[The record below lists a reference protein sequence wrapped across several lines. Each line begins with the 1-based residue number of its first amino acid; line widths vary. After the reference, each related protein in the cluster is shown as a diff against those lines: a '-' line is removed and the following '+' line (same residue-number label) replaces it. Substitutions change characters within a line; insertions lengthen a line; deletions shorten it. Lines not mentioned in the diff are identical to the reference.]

1 MIKKIRARTYYKK
14 KRGGV
19 FLIRQTKNQGKRL
32 TFIQLHC
39 LCERKSKTKPKI
51 EKIGGKI

>member
-51 EKIGGKI
+51 EKIDGKI